1 VGNGVLAPYHQ
12 HIVSRSP
19 SNNGERDSS
28 GVRVEH
34 REGRDDCGRIL
45 NKADIPCQ
53 FNLRIDPAIDGH
65 NNTLSYVDSVPMPQ
79 DPSLNPYGTG
89 YMTKETKITTSST
102 VKTDPLAARIFKI
115 SNPSKINPVSLA
127 PVAYKLVPISSQVL
141 LANTDSWHHRRAD
154 FCDAPIWVTKYNDRE
169 LFPAGDYT
177 NPSSGGEG
185 IRSWVA
191 RNDNVE
197 NEVGGRSARARL
209 V

>member
-1 VGNGVLAPYHQ
+1 MF
-12 HIVSRSP
+12 VSKVE
-19 SNNGERDSS
+19 GDGS
-28 GVRVEH
+28 GVDV
-34 REGRDDCGRIL
+34 EGREDRENWEDL
-45 NKADIPCQ
+45 HKADTPCQ

-79 DPSLNPYGTG
+79 DSSLNPYGTG

-154 FCDAPIWVTKYNDRE
+154 FCDAPIWVTKYKDRE

-177 NPSSGGEG
+177 NQSSGGEG

-197 NEVGGRSARARL
+197 NEVGGQIDTRTASL